1 MSLEREILNRLEEKS
16 AQIGQLQNTVHAL
29 ERAADSEREHARQQH
44 ALLVEE
50 NKKLAGQIGSTQ
62 ESADSAD
69 RIVKSLTQEIS
80 ERNNEMKGQDREL
93 TSYREAMQGKGRELE
108 YVREQLKKARAERD
122 EARAEAN
129 GLREQVPL
137 ESTREA
143 LKRAVADGNEAK
155 AKLMKIAA
163 DCGRMDGEDVGE
175 FIERMAKASALGV
188 ELAGCYEDLRVRNV
202 KQEQELDELRAFA
215 KPLEKLYVK
224 LNDYCRENSV
234 RENADNIYHQVAAA
248 KSEIDRLTA

>member
-16 AQIGQLQNTVHAL
+16 AQIAQLQNTVHAL
-29 ERAADSEREHARQQH
+29 ERAADSQREHSRQQRV
-44 ALLVEE
+44 LLEDE
-50 NKKLAGQIGSTQ
+50 NKKLA
-62 ESADSAD
+62 
-69 RIVKSLTQEIS
+69 QEIL
-80 ERNNEMKGQDREL
+80 ECDRGLLKLGEEL
-93 TSYREAMQGKGRELE
+93 TSYREEAQGNKRELMHA
-108 YVREQLKKARAERD
+108 REWLKKARAERD

-163 DCGRMDGEDVGE
+163 DCGRMDGV
-175 FIERMAKASALGV
+175 ERMAKASALGV

-215 KPLEKLYVK
+215 KPLEKLYVE

-234 RENADNIYHQVAAA
+234 REHADNIYHQVAAA